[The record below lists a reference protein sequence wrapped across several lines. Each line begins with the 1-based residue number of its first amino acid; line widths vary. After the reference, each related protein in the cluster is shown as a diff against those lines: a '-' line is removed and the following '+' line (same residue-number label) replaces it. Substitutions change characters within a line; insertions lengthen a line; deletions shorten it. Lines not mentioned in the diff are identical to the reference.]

1 VQRVYAVHTILA
13 SAEKKKKNF
22 QTQIF
27 LRAEAASGERR
38 WQTLTHWRSRREMIL
53 AAMMHTPTR

>member
-1 VQRVYAVHTILA
+1 MTAIKKYVQRVYVVHTILA
-13 SAEKKKKNF
+13 SAEKKKRNF

-38 WQTLTHWRSRREMIL
+38 
-53 AAMMHTPTR
+53 